1 MLIKILTKTKLKI
14 EKPLIYFSEE
24 TIPIG
29 KVVEIPLGLKKT
41 TGIVVDNVK
50 DENIDIN
57 FTIKNII
64 ENTKNE
70 YIDLN
75 LLELKLIKHIITY
88 YNASINNTIS
98 PFITRKTKEINSKE
112 SILKKIIIPKSKLPM
127 NKAQI
132 DAVNT
137 ISNGLDTEYILFGIT
152 GSGKTQ
158 VYIKLIKQQINEGR
172 QVLILLPDI
181 AITSQ
186 FYIRLKAFFHEEII
200 SIMHSKITKKRKTL
214 ENNLIRQGEKKIVIG
229 ARSALFSRFQ
239 NLGLIIIDE
248 FHDNSYKQDQDPRYN
263 AINIAKFISK
273 EQKIKLL
280 LGSAT
285 PKIDIYYKM
294 LKEGHTI
301 VRLDKKISEYKFK
314 NDIHTKIVDINEDKI
329 SSKRVVISR
338 ILKKSIEKTLNNNKK
353 VILYI
358 NRRGYSNLYVC
369 NNCGHIEKCPRCDI
383 PLTVHQNGSTT
394 FLNCHHC
401 DYKKYI
407 NTANPICNVCK
418 KGKLKFYGIGT
429 QLVKEEINEL
439 FKERNL
445 NIEILDKDST
455 SGNSDQHLEIYNKL
469 SDKNINIIIGTQLIT
484 TGWDFYN
491 VGLIGIILA
500 DIEFVFP
507 DYSSVEKAYQT
518 IIQVIGR
525 GGRED
530 NSAEIVIQ
538 TMDIKNKIL
547 QFALNNNFNKFF
559 DEEINIRKQLN
570 YPPFSNLIKIIVKD
584 KNEKT
589 VFTRAKKIYDDINN
603 ANMIGIKIYSPIEAI
618 PYKINY
624 VYRLN
629 IIIKVNKNIENI
641 KTFLRN
647 RYKQNK
653 NLSIDIDPSVLL

>member
-14 EKPLIYFSEE
+14 EKPLIYSSERN
-24 TIPIG
+24 IPIG
-29 KVVEIPLGLKKT
+29 KVVEIPLGLKRT

-50 DENIDIN
+50 DANIDIN

-64 ENTKNE
+64 EDTKNH

-98 PFITRKTKEINSKE
+98 PFITIKTKENNTKNTVI
-112 SILKKIIIPKSKLPM
+112 KKMIIPKEKLPVNKEQM
-127 NKAQI
+127 NAINK
-132 DAVNT
+132 
-137 ISNGLDTEYILFGIT
+137 ISNGQDNEYILFGIT
-152 GSGKTQ
+152 GSGKTH
-158 VYIKLIKQQINEGR
+158 VYIKLIEEQINKGN

-186 FYIRLKAFFHEEII
+186 FYTRLKAFFDKEII
-200 SIMHSKITKKRKTL
+200 SIMHSKITKRNKTL
-214 ENNLIRQGEKKIVIG
+214 ENNLIRTGEKKIIIG
-229 ARSALFSRFQ
+229 ARSALFSRFK

-263 AINIAKFISK
+263 AINLARFIAK

-301 VRLDKKISEYKFK
+301 VRLDKKISDYKFK
-314 NDIHTKIVDINEDKI
+314 NNIHTKIVDLNEDKI
-329 SSKRVVISR
+329 NSKKIIISR
-338 ILKKSIEKTLNNNKK
+338 VLKKSIEKTLNNNKK
-353 VILYI
+353 IILYI

-383 PLTVHQNGSTT
+383 PLTVHQNGNTT
-394 FLNCHHC
+394 FLSCHHC

-407 NTANPICNVCK
+407 NTENPICDICK

-429 QLVKEEINEL
+429 QLVKEEIDKL
-439 FKERNL
+439 FKEKNL
-445 NIEILDKDST
+445 HIEILDKDST

-530 NSAEIVIQ
+530 NSADIVIQ

-547 QFALNNNFNKFF
+547 QFALNNNFSKFF
-559 DEEINIRKQLN
+559 DEEITIRRQLN
-570 YPPFSNLIKIIVKD
+570 YPPFSNLIKIIVKG

-589 VFTRAKKIYDDINN
+589 VFTRAKKIYDEISNT
-603 ANMIGIKIYSPIEAI
+603 NMVGIKIYPPIEAI

-629 IIIKVNKNIENI
+629 IIIKANKNIKNI

-653 NLSIDIDPSVLL
+653 DLSIDIDPSVLL

>member
-1 MLIKILTKTKLKI
+1 MLIRILAKTKLKI
-14 EKPLIYFSEE
+14 EKPLIYS
-24 TIPIG
+24 TKDTLPIG

-41 TGIVVDNVK
+41 TGIIVDNIK

-57 FTIKNII
+57 FAIKNII
-64 ENTKNE
+64 EDKKNE

-75 LLELKLIKHIITY
+75 LLELKIIKHIITY
-88 YNASINNTIS
+88 YNASISNVIS
-98 PFITRKTKEINSKE
+98 PFITKKTREIDTNNT
-112 SILKKIIIPKSKLPM
+112 ILKKITIPNSKLPM
-127 NKAQI
+127 NKAQT

-137 ISNGLDTEYILFGIT
+137 ISNGIDTEYILFGIT

-158 VYIKLIKQQINEGR
+158 VYIKLIEQQINEGK

-186 FYIRLKAFFHEEII
+186 FYIRLKDFFDEEII
-200 SIMHSKITKKRKTL
+200 SIIHSKITKRNKTV
-214 ENNLIRQGEKKIVIG
+214 ENNLIRSGRKKIVIG
-229 ARSALFSRFQ
+229 ARSALFSRFH

-263 AINIAKFISK
+263 AINLAKFIAK

-301 VRLDKKISEYKFK
+301 VRLDKRISEYKFR
-314 NDIHTKIVDINEDKI
+314 NDIHTKIVDLNDEKRG
-329 SSKRVVISR
+329 SKKVVVSR
-338 ILKKSIEKTLNNNKK
+338 TLEKSIEKALNNKK
-353 VILYI
+353 KIILYI

-383 PLTVHQNGSTT
+383 PLTVHQNDHAT

-407 NTANPICNVCK
+407 NTENPICDTCK

-439 FKERNL
+439 FKERTL

-455 SGNSDQHLEIYNKL
+455 SGSSDQHLEIYNKL
-469 SDKNINIIIGTQLIT
+469 SDENINIIIGTQLIT

-507 DYSSVEKAYQT
+507 DYNSVEKAYQT

-525 GGRED
+525 GGREN
-530 NSAEIVIQ
+530 NSSEIVIQ

-547 QFALNNNFNKFF
+547 QFALNNNFDKFF
-559 DEEINIRKQLN
+559 DEEIDIRKKLN
-570 YPPFSNLIKIIVKD
+570 YPPFSNLIKITVKG

-589 VFTRAKKIYDDINN
+589 VFTRAKKIYFDINN
-603 ANMIGIKIYSPIEAI
+603 SNMVGIKIYPPIEAI

-629 IIIKVNKNIENI
+629 IIIKVNKNIRNL

-653 NLSIDIDPSVLL
+653 DLSIDIDPSVLL